1 MSIKRKI
8 LLRIGLAMAIAALLI
23 IAIVAFHIRYSTI
36 EAAKQKATLVSEITR
51 DALTAHMVNGIMD
64 KKDLFLSNIAHLKGV
79 QQLRIIRGENVIK
92 QFGKTR
98 DNESA
103 QDQIDLDVLKS
114 GKSVEVMSENFKE
127 VRLRTTIPYIANA
140 NIGSP
145 NCIQCHNAK
154 EGEVLGAITMEFDL
168 GEIKSTGIE
177 TILKI
182 IFVSI
187 VSLGVVILMLN
198 RFLNPYLDLFSQLTE
213 KIKAADNGDYSQRI
227 ETSLKD
233 EAGDVA
239 KWFNDF
245 MQKLEDTFK
254 RIEQSIGMF
263 VSCDRNFRKLDPL
276 EETKNVVEELSEIY
290 KFKRTIENDASKMD
304 VYDRIT
310 TLFSKKFGIEN
321 FTIYEVDSE
330 KNTRMALVQYGEHN
344 CCSLATLDNST
355 LCRSNR
361 IGKDVLSDDFD
372 GVCSQATMCGEKPY
386 ICLPIS
392 VGGRVTLVI
401 NIVAES
407 EEKHNRIK
415 TLLPRLHNYLG
426 EATSVIESKKLM
438 EMLRESSLRDAMTGL
453 YNRRFL
459 EEYLTKAIPQALRTN
474 KKVGILM
481 IDLDH
486 FKMVNDTYGHDI
498 GDAIIKKIS
507 KTIVDNIREADL
519 AVRYG
524 GEEFLV
530 LIHDV
535 NGENDILTVA
545 EKLRSKVME
554 MKVKAGNEM
563 LQKTVSIGVA
573 MFPDDADGVW
583 KCIKFADIALY
594 KAKENGR
601 NRVVRFTKDMWV
613 DDGTGY

>member
-8 LLRIGLAMAIAALLI
+8 LLRIAMAMTVTTALI
-23 IAIVAFHIRYSTI
+23 IAIVAFHIRSGTI
-36 EAAKQKATLVSEITR
+36 ESAKQKAYLVSEITR

-64 KKDLFLSNIAHLKGV
+64 KRDLFLSNIAHLKGV
-79 QQLRIIRGENVIK
+79 QKLRIVRGDTVIK

-98 DNESA
+98 ENEGPL
-103 QDQIDLDVLKS
+103 DQIDVDVLKK
-114 GKSVEVMSENFKE
+114 GKPIELVSENFFEAK
-127 VRLRTTIPYIANA
+127 LRTTIPYIANA

-168 GEIKSTGIE
+168 GDIKTTGVE
-177 TILKI
+177 TMIKI
-182 IFVSI
+182 IIVSLI
-187 VSLGVVILMLN
+187 SLGVVIIMLN
-198 RFLNPYLDLFSQLTE
+198 RFLNPYLDLFAQLNE
-213 KIKAADNGDYSQRI
+213 KIKAADEGDFSQRI

-233 EAGDVA
+233 EAGDAA
-239 KWFNDF
+239 KWFNEF

-263 VSCDRNFRKLDPL
+263 VSRDRNFRKLDPL
-276 EETKNVVEELSEIY
+276 EETKKVVEELSEIY
-290 KFKRTIENDASKMD
+290 KFKRTIENDAHKMD

-330 KNTRMALVQYGEHN
+330 KNVRRALVQHGEGS

-372 GVCSQATMCGEKPY
+372 GVCPQATMCGEKHY

-401 NIVAES
+401 NIVTES
-407 EEKHNRIK
+407 EDEKNRIK
-415 TLLPRLHNYLG
+415 TIIPMLHNFLG

-459 EEYLTKAIPQALRTN
+459 EEYLTKAMPQALRAN

-481 IDLDH
+481 IDMDH
-486 FKMVNDTYGHDI
+486 FKMVNDTYGHDV
-498 GDAIIKKIS
+498 GDNILKKLS
-507 KTIVDNIREADL
+507 RTIVDNIREADL

-530 LIHDV
+530 LLHDV
-535 NGENDILTVA
+535 DGESDVLTVA

-563 LQKTVSIGVA
+563 LQKTVSIGVS
-573 MFPDDADGVW
+573 MFPDDTDSVW

-594 KAKENGR
+594 KAKESGR
-601 NRVVRFTKDMWV
+601 NRVVRFAEDMWI

>member
-8 LLRIGLAMAIAALLI
+8 LLRISLAMAIATLLI

-64 KKDLFLSNIAHLKGV
+64 KRDLFLSNIAHLKGV

-98 DNESA
+98 ENEGA

-114 GKSVEVMSENFKE
+114 GKSIEVMSENFME
-127 VRLRTTIPYIANA
+127 ARLRTTIPYIANA

-145 NCIQCHNAK
+145 NCLDCHQAK
-154 EGEVLGAITMEFDL
+154 DGDVLGAVTMEFDL
-168 GEIKSTGIE
+168 GDIKTTGIE
-177 TILKI
+177 IILKI

-213 KIKAADNGDYSQRI
+213 KIEAADNGDYSQRI
-227 ETSLKD
+227 ETRLKD
-233 EAGDVA
+233 EAGDAA
-239 KWFNDF
+239 KWFNEF

-254 RIEQSIGMF
+254 QIEQSIGMF
-263 VSCDRNFRKLDPL
+263 VVRGGRRDLDPL
-276 EETKNVVEELSEIY
+276 TETRDVVVELADIY
-290 KFKRTIENDASKMD
+290 KFKRTIENDAHKMD
-304 VYDRIT
+304 VYDRIV
-310 TLFSKKFGIEN
+310 TLFSRHFNIKS
-321 FTIYEVDSE
+321 FTIYEVDTE
-330 KNTRMALVQYGEHN
+330 KNMRRALVQHGEHS
-344 CCSLATLDNST
+344 CCSLVSLDNSQ

-372 GVCSQATMCGEKPY
+372 GVCPQATGCGEHPY
-386 ICLPIS
+386 ICLPVAI
-392 VGGRVTLVI
+392 GGKVSLVI
-401 NIVAES
+401 NIIATD
-407 EEKHNRIK
+407 EEDKERIK
-415 TLLPRLHNYLG
+415 TILPRLHNYLG

-438 EMLRESSLRDAMTGL
+438 EILRESSLRDAMTGL

-459 EEYLTKAIPQALRTN
+459 EEYLTKAMPQAIRNN

-481 IDLDH
+481 IDMDH

-498 GDAIIKKIS
+498 GDAVLKKLS
-507 KTIVDNIREADL
+507 KTILDNIREADL

-530 LIHDV
+530 LLHDV
-535 NGENDILTVA
+535 TGEEEMIAVA
-545 EKLRSKVME
+545 EKLRARVMD
-554 MKVKAGNEM
+554 MKVKAGNET
-563 LQKTVSIGVA
+563 LQKTISVGASL
-573 MFPDDADGVW
+573 FPDYTDSVW
-583 KCIKFADIALY
+583 KCIKFSDIALY
-594 KAKENGR
+594 KAKTDGR
-601 NRVVRFTKDMWV
+601 NRVVKFEENMWV